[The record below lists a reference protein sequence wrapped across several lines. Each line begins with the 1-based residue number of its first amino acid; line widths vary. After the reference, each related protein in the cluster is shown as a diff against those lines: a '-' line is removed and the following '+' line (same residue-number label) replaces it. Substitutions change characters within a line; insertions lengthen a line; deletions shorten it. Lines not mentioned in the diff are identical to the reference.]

1 MATPEEVAE
10 LRLLTDEP
18 TDGDPYTD
26 DYLAGVID
34 SQGSLQAAAMYVW
47 GLKAAR
53 YSSLVD
59 MAEGTSS
66 RKMSDMLDNA
76 LRMRQQF
83 ATAIEDPVVELG
95 YRTGTRA
102 IERA

>member
-10 LRLLTDEP
+10 LRLLIDEP
-18 TDGDPYTD
+18 VVGDPYTD
-26 DYLAGVID
+26 EYLGDVID
-34 SQGSLQAAAMYVW
+34 DKGSLQAAALYMW

-66 RKMSDMLDNA
+66 RKMSDMMDNA
-76 LRMRQQF
+76 LKMRQQF
-83 ATAIEDPVVELG
+83 ASAIEDPVVELG